1 VDRTPIVVAMSR
13 RRGLLGEVSWL
24 QVAASVLAAV
34 TAAWI
39 ASRLGVAGTIVGAA
53 LGSFVVTITS
63 AFYNNTLDQGRT
75 LLIQTQTGTTIQ
87 RQVEDGEVQTALDE
101 AAEVDSPVRR
111 AQFVDQPRRLHWKTI
126 VVTTVVVLALAV
138 AAISTYELITGRT
151 LDGSTGTSITDT
163 FGGSHHKPTPKA
175 TKTTTP
181 PTTPTESA
189 TTTTPTP
196 SVSTTTPTPTAT
208 SPTPTDTETTR

>member
-1 VDRTPIVVAMSR
+1 MSR
-13 RRGLLGEVSWL
+13 RRGLFGEVSWL

-63 AFYNNTLDQGRT
+63 AFYNNTLHHGRT

-101 AAEVDSPVRR
+101 AAEVDSPVKG
-111 AQFVDQPRRLHWKTI
+111 AQFVDERPRLHWKTI
-126 VVTTVVVLALAV
+126 IVTTVVVLALAI

-151 LDGSTGTSITDT
+151 LNGSTGTSITDT
-163 FGGSHHKPTPKA
+163 FGVSHRKPTPKP
-175 TKTTTP
+175 KTTTTS
-181 PTTPTESA
+181 PTTPTGTA
-189 TTTTPTP
+189 TTTTATPTP
-196 SVSTTTPTPTAT
+196 SSTATTPTPTAT
-208 SPTPTDTETTR
+208 SPTPSATQTTK